1 MTMQNDRTEKGL
13 SYCVIIP
20 TYNHSGTI
28 ADVINAVSDFTENII
43 VINDGST
50 DNTSDILKG
59 FGNIT
64 VIEYKKNRGKGY
76 ALRTGFKA
84 AIEKGFEYA
93 ITIDSDGQHRA
104 EEIPLFTSAITAN
117 PDALVVGSRNLLAE
131 NMPGGNTFANNFSN
145 FWFRLQTGMNLP
157 DTQSGYRLY
166 PLKKI
171 ERISTISGRYE
182 YELELLVRA
191 AWNDIRLIPV
201 KVSVIYAPGKE
212 RVTHFRPYTDFIR
225 ISILN
230 TFLTIIALI
239 YARPARLIR
248 RLFSARGNK

>member
-1 MTMQNDRTEKGL
+1 MTMQNGKAEKGL

-20 TYNHSGTI
+20 TYNHANAI
-28 ADVINAVSDFTENII
+28 AGVIKAVSGFTHDII

-50 DNTSDILKG
+50 DNTSEILKG
-59 FGNIT
+59 FNHIT
-64 VIEYKKNRGKGY
+64 VVEYKKNHGKGY
-76 ALRTGFKA
+76 ALRTGFKT

-104 EEIPLFTSAITAN
+104 EEIPLFTSVITGN
-117 PDALVVGSRNLLAE
+117 PGALVVGSRNLSAE

-145 FWFRLQTGMNLP
+145 FWFRLQTGLNLP

-166 PLKKI
+166 PLKKT
-171 ERISTISGRYE
+171 ERIKTISGRYE

-191 AWNDIRLIPV
+191 AWRDIPLIPV
-201 KVSVIYAPGKE
+201 QVSVIYAEGKE
-212 RVTHFRPYTDFIR
+212 RVTHFRPYADFIR
-225 ISILN
+225 ISVLN
-230 TFLTIIALI
+230 TFLTIIAMV

-248 RLFSARGNK
+248 KLFSSSGNK